1 LRGRGDEGDLSS
13 TWRGVFLRG
22 GIVITVSAS
31 LWEPGAVDRFS
42 GGRDLRC
49 TTDVVSPEVY

>member
-1 LRGRGDEGDLSS
+1 LPG

-22 GIVITVSAS
+22 GIVITVPA
-31 LWEPGAVDRFS
+31 LLREPGAVDRFS

-49 TTDVVSPEVY
+49 TTDVVSPEV